1 MKNIII
7 GTAGHIDHGKTTL
20 IKALT
25 GRETDTLREEKD
37 RGISIN
43 LGFTFFDLP
52 SGKRAGIVD
61 VPGHEKFIKNMLA
74 GVSGIDVVLMVI
86 AADEGIMPQTKEHLE
101 ILQLL
106 NVNKGIIVLTKTDM
120 VDPEWVDM
128 VKEDVREEL
137 KDTFLKNADIY
148 AVSSKTKE
156 GIDKLITAIDDITEH
171 IETKDVQGHF
181 RLPID
186 RAFSITGFGTVVT
199 GTVISGS
206 IKEGQTVQIY
216 PSKIVTKVRGIQV
229 HEKPTKVAEAGQ
241 RCAINLSN
249 IKKKEV
255 DRGDV
260 VSIENLMEP
269 SMMIDCKLYYLKSA
283 SKPLENRQ
291 RVRLYHGT
299 SEIICRVVILDKE
312 CLNPGEE
319 GYVQLRLEKPIT
331 CQRKDR
337 YVIRSYSPM
346 VTIAGGAIIEPLP
359 KKSKRFNEK
368 YIEELKLKESGDTSN
383 IIEKVIEKLS
393 TKFPNQDEILKALG
407 KNEENIGD
415 EIKELINSQKIV
427 SFSNGDK
434 TVYTHINYIDKKVK
448 EMTNILKE
456 FHKNNPLKWGVSK
469 EELRIRVLGKEIK
482 QKTYDKLLEL
492 LESKELIKLHG
503 KYISDYN
510 FKVDYTSDQ
519 KLIYNRIIDS
529 YKKGK
534 YMPPKFEELISKEQD
549 ETEFR
554 RVYEA
559 ILEEGTL
566 FKVNEDCII
575 LTSDYNEAKEKV
587 KKYIEN
593 NSKITVAEFRDMMDT
608 SRKYSLA
615 LLEHFDGIKFT
626 KRNGDERVLY

>member
-43 LGFTFFDLP
+43 LGFAFFDLP

-137 KDTFLKNADIY
+137 KDTFLKNAYIY

-156 GIDKLITAIDDITEH
+156 GIDKLIKAIDDITEH

-186 RAFSITGFGTVVT
+186 RAFSIIGFGTVVT

-407 KNEENIGD
+407 KNEENISD

-434 TVYTHINYIDKKVK
+434 TVYTHISYIDKKVK

-469 EELRIRVLGKEIK
+469 EELRIRALGKEIK

-529 YKKGK
+529 YEKGK

-615 LLEHFDGIKFT
+615 ILEHFDGIKFT